1 VQQNKTVP
9 AGQDTYTF
17 IKSFIKEQYVMGIL
31 SGNPKD
37 EPMHYGE
44 IFGVWQ
50 FSAKAKMML
59 STLQAY
65 HYHAGDRELKELI
78 DDFMDQAQREIKE
91 CDKLLKTSGILPVPT
106 LPDRPSAKLEN
117 IPAGARFSDPEI
129 AAALSAGVAMS
140 LVECSQIMGMSIRED
155 IGAMF
160 MKIHAAMA
168 SLGLTLLRMNKQKGW
183 LIPPPLQL
191 KRPEPVPV

>member
-1 VQQNKTVP
+1 
-9 AGQDTYTF
+9 
-17 IKSFIKEQYVMGIL
+17 MGIL

-50 FSAKAKMML
+50 FSAKAKMTL
-59 STLQAY
+59 SALQAY
-65 HYHAGDRELKELI
+65 HYHAGDQDLKKII
-78 DDFMDQAQREIKE
+78 DDLMDQAQGEIKE
-91 CDKLLKTSGILPVPT
+91 CDKLLKASGVFPTPT
-106 LPDRPSAKLEN
+106 LPDRPSTKLAD

-155 IGAMF
+155 VGALF

-168 SLGLTLLRMNKQKGW
+168 SLGLALLRINKQKGW